1 MEHKPEIYGGV
12 DITAARR
19 AQKADLRKAQEKGLR
34 DPRCIVH
41 ERELSRAAF
50 AGSVIVPQIE
60 ATPLPDSEV
69 ESDCAFSSTSADSA
83 FENSVVVDSPE
94 VWRKALQTKDALS
107 AEGTPLEDKA

>member
-1 MEHKPEIYGGV
+1 MEHKPKIYGGV

-69 ESDCAFSSTSADSA
+69 ESDRALSSAS
-83 FENSVVVDSPE
+83 VDSVLENPVEVVPLE
-94 VWRKALQTKDALS
+94 VWYQYL
-107 AEGTPLEDKA
+107 GDKA